1 MAQKYHQEFKNPV
14 IGPEYPV
21 FEHPPRLLNEAQ
33 G

>member
-14 IGPEYPV
+14 IDPEYPV
-21 FEHPPRLLNEAQ
+21 SEHPPCLLSEAQ